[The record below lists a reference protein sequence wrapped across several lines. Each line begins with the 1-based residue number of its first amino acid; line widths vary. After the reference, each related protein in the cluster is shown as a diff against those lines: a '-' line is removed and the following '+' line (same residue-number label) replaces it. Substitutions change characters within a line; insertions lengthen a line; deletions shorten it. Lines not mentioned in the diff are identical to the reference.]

1 MRDDDHGHVLLG
13 KRADD
18 LQNLAG
24 QLRVEGGGRL
34 VEAEDVRLQRQR
46 PRDGHALLLAAGE
59 LVRVEVHFLLQPHL
73 REQLL
78 RVRGDLCVDLLFAGL
93 VVRLLFGQQLAGK
106 HDVLPGRVL
115 REQIEILK
123 HEAEMQPLAA
133 DLALFLRVGV
143 RRVEERLAV
152 YRDLP
157 LVGDGQEIEAAQ
169 QRRLA
174 AAGRADDGDGLAL
187 FQ

>member
-1 MRDDDHGHVLLG
+1 M
-13 KRADD
+13 
-18 LQNLAG
+18 
-24 QLRVEGGGRL
+24 
-34 VEAEDVRLQRQR
+34 
-46 PRDGHALLLAAGE
+46 
-59 LVRVEVHFLLQPHL
+59 RVEVHFLLQPHL

-78 RVRGDLCVDLLFAGL
+78 RMRGDLCVDLLFAGL